1 MNMNVFD
8 NSGMYMRERE
18 NNLRNVQRPNSRNM
32 PNRGRMNYGRNENHN
47 HNQNQVQ
54 NQNQSQSQSR
64 NYNHTSADNGRV
76 PEFPAYTPLA
86 MAYVPYQNWGNTFS
100 VEDAFNNGTLF
111 CDLVFPLEVC

>member
-18 NNLRNVQRPNSRNM
+18 NNLRNMQRSNSRNM
-32 PNRGRMNYGRNENHN
+32 PQRGRMNYGHN
-47 HNQNQVQ
+47 GNQNQ
-54 NQNQSQSQSR
+54 NQNQSQPAMESS
-64 NYNHTSADNGRV
+64 SGRV

-86 MAYVPYQNWGNTFS
+86 MAYVPYQNWGDTFS
-100 VEDAFNNGTLF
+100 VEEAFNNGTLF